1 MTKIFLNFFRVFAVT
16 QSTQNST
23 VSSPIAMIIKEGNN
37 ITKNIITNNKKVTKT
52 YQLFLISCPPS
63 RPPKNRCETIITD
76 ISFFLEYTWKHR
88 IISGFL
94 QHFSQRSSITSKEC
108 RSAVSKNLTSGK
120 SFMYSTLISSNFWS
134 QSTGGSNRW
143 YG

>member
-1 MTKIFLNFFRVFAVT
+1 MSLFMAKIFLNFFRVFAVT

-23 VSSPIAMIIKEGNN
+23 VSSSIAMIIKEGNN

-76 ISFFLEYTWKHR
+76 ISFFLEYT
-88 IISGFL
+88 
-94 QHFSQRSSITSKEC
+94 
-108 RSAVSKNLTSGK
+108 
-120 SFMYSTLISSNFWS
+120 
-134 QSTGGSNRW
+134 
-143 YG
+143 